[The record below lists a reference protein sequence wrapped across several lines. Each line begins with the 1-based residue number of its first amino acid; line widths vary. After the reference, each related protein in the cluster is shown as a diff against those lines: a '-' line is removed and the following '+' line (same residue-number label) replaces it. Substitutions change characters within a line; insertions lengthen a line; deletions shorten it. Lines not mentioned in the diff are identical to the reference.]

1 MFINSEKDLEDY
13 ICKNIDEFI
22 DFLKSIYG
30 EDENIEFLGR
40 QIVIGDSRLDLL
52 FQIENIHEN
61 EYIDISRTFIVVEL
75 KFRNAEPKDVAQL
88 SRYMNLL
95 RDLEFDSRIG
105 GAEVSVNGI
114 LLTTGL
120 NSDMQ
125 EIQMYLNSYENNNI
139 IFAEIQ
145 TKLNYQVDNYSRK
158 EEYIQRMNIDNRL
171 RKTKGVKECGEEK
184 ND

>member
-1 MFINSEKDLEDY
+1 M
-13 ICKNIDEFI
+13 
-22 DFLKSIYG
+22 KSIYG